1 MSIGKKIY
9 RYLTDNGISQT
20 WLSENCGIALP
31 KLNASLKEKR
41 RITVDE
47 FEKIIIALNVD
58 ANTFINSK

>member
-9 RYLTDNGISQT
+9 MYLHANEISQT

-47 FEKIIIALNVD
+47 FEKIINALNVD
-58 ANTFINSK
+58 ANTFIKSK